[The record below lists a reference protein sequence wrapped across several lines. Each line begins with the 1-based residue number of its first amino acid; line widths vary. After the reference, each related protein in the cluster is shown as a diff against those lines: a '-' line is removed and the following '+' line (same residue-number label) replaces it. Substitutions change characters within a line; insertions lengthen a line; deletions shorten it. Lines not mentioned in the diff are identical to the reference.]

1 VKVGDL
7 VKSSRGHTGV
17 VLDIGYTGR
26 ESAWDRD
33 QYGPTVTVLTPHS
46 KMLLA
51 FAALEVI
58 SESR

>member
-1 VKVGDL
+1 MKVGDL
-7 VKSSRGHTGV
+7 VRSGRGDIGV
-17 VLDIGYTGR
+17 VLAIGYTGR
-26 ESAWDRD
+26 ESAWDRE

-51 FAALEVI
+51 FTALEVI

>member
-1 VKVGDL
+1 MKVGDL
-7 VKSSRGHTGV
+7 VKSSRGDIGM

-26 ESAWDRD
+26 ESAWDRE

-51 FAALEVI
+51 FTALELI

>member
-1 VKVGDL
+1 MKVGDL
-7 VKSSRGHTGV
+7 VKSSRGDYGV
-17 VLDIGYTGR
+17 VLSIGYTGR
-26 ESAWDRD
+26 ESVWDRRH
-33 QYGPTVTVLTPHS
+33 YGPTVSVMTQIG